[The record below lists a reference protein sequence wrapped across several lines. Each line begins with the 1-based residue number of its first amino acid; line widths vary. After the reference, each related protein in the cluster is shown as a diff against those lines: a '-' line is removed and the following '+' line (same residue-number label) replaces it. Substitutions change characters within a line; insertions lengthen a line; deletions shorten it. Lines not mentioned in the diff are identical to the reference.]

1 MSFSLHLIKKTKP
14 NVSYAIIDLNIIT
27 DNASTKRLYVGS
39 REETKLYNG
48 EQWYI
53 STLIPKL
60 ERRRIFSRGST
71 VTIPF
76 YFPIFLL
83 LIISAIMKVTCYY

>member
-27 DNASTKRLYVGS
+27 DNASTKKLYVGS

-48 EQWYI
+48 EQ
-53 STLIPKL
+53 
-60 ERRRIFSRGST
+60 
-71 VTIPF
+71 
-76 YFPIFLL
+76 
-83 LIISAIMKVTCYY
+83 